1 MAACLAVSG
10 VLTYVYLALP
20 ARALPAAEYADF
32 GAYWSLALVVGFG
45 VFLPLEVELTRLL
58 HDRPAGSALPRGTVG
73 AAALLTGLSAAV
85 LLAGWPLLS
94 PALGGRTG
102 LLLALLAVCAVS
114 GGQFLLRG
122 LLMAR
127 GAAGRY
133 GAVLVADGALRV
145 AGAAAVAA
153 LVDPPSVEAF
163 GWTLVAALALAHLPL
178 LARLLRARPGPATP
192 PAPRPRLALADLGH
206 LVVAALCAQALLN
219 AAPVLVTGAAEPDER
234 ALAAA
239 FVAAFTLVRLPL
251 FVVVPLQSALIRPL
265 ATVGASG
272 DRGRLRRLLLGWG
285 GLVAAAAGVAAVVGA
300 LAGPPVVALLFGPRY
315 VLPGADVAV
324 LAAGSVVHLGLLVTS
339 QALVAGGRHR
349 DSAIGWVVGLVAAA
363 VLFWVVPGLVPRAA
377 LAFAG
382 GSAAA
387 LAWTA
392 SVLFRSAGADGDG
405 DGATAR
411 REEPR

>member
-10 VLTYVYLALP
+10 VLTYGYLALP

-58 HDRPAGSALPRGTVG
+58 HDRPVGGALPRGTTA

-114 GGQFLLRG
+114 AGQFLLRG

-133 GAVLVADGALRV
+133 GAVLVVDAGLRV
-145 AGAAAVAA
+145 AGAVAVAA
-153 LVDPPSVEAF
+153 LADPPSVEAF

-178 LARLLRARPGPATP
+178 LARLLWTRPRPAGAAP
-192 PAPRPRLALADLGH
+192 PPPRLALADLGH
-206 LVVAALCAQALLN
+206 LVVGALCAQALLN
-219 AAPVLVTGAAEPDER
+219 AAPVLVTGAAEPAER
-234 ALAAA
+234 PLAAA
-239 FVAAFTLVRLPL
+239 FVATFTLVRLPL

-265 ATVGASG
+265 AAVGASG
-272 DRGRLRRLLLGWG
+272 DRGRLRRLLLRLT
-285 GLVAAAAGVAAVVGA
+285 GLVVAAAGVAAVVGA
-300 LAGPPVVALLFGPRY
+300 LAGPPVVALLFGSRY

-324 LAAGSVVHLGLLVTS
+324 LAAGIVVHLGLLVTS
-339 QALVAGGRHR
+339 QALVASGRHR
-349 DSAIGWVVGLVAAA
+349 DSAIGWTVGLVAAA
-363 VLFWVVPGLVPRAA
+363 VLFWVVPDLVARAA

-387 LAWTA
+387 LGWTTL
-392 SVLFRSAGADGDG
+392 VLYRSAGAVRADAGD
-405 DGATAR
+405 R
-411 REEPR
+411 REDLR

>member
-58 HDRPAGSALPRGTVG
+58 HDRPAGGALPRGTVG

-114 GGQFLLRG
+114 AGQFLLRG

-145 AGAAAVAA
+145 AGAGAVAA
-153 LVDPPSVEAF
+153 LADPPSVEAF

-178 LARLLRARPGPATP
+178 LARLLLRPHPRPAAP
-192 PAPRPRLALADLGH
+192 AAPRPQLALADLGH
-206 LVVAALCAQALLN
+206 LVVGALCAQALLN

-234 ALAAA
+234 AVAAA

-265 ATVGASG
+265 AAVGASG
-272 DRGRLRRLLLGWG
+272 DRGRLRRLLLRLT
-285 GLVAAAAGVAAVVGA
+285 GLVTAAAGVAAVVGA

-349 DSAIGWVVGLVAAA
+349 DSAIGWAVGLVAAA
-363 VLFWVVPGLVPRAA
+363 VLFWVVPDLVARAA

-392 SVLFRSAGADGDG
+392 FVLFRSAGAGR
-405 DGATAR
+405 DGATER
-411 REEPR
+411 REDHR

>member
-10 VLTYVYLALP
+10 VLTYGYLALP

-58 HDRPAGSALPRGTVG
+58 HDRPPGGALPRGTLP

-85 LLAGWPLLS
+85 LLAAWPLLS
-94 PALGGRTG
+94 PALGGRVG

-114 GGQFLLRG
+114 AGQFVLRG

-153 LVDPPSVEAF
+153 LADPPSVEAF

-178 LARLLRARPGPATP
+178 LARLLSTGRRAAGTA
-192 PAPRPRLALADLGH
+192 APRPRLALADLGH
-206 LVVAALCAQALLN
+206 LVVGALCAQALLN

-234 ALAAA
+234 AVAAA

-265 ATVGASG
+265 AAVGVSG
-272 DRGRLRRLLLGWG
+272 DRGRLRRLLLGWA
-285 GLVAAAAGVAAVVGA
+285 GLVAAGAGVAAVVGA

-349 DSAIGWVVGLVAAA
+349 DSAIGWAVGLVAAA
-363 VLFWVVPGLVPRAA
+363 VLFWVVPDLVARAA

-387 LAWTA
+387 LAWTG
-392 SVLFRSAGADGDG
+392 SVLFRSAGAGGD
-405 DGATAR
+405 ATFDR
-411 REEPR
+411 REDLR